1 MKPFKVEE
9 IDYATA
15 AAFNERT
22 HRHLPKAPPRI
33 QIVKCWAVMWKGA
46 IRAVAILGQPC
57 SPHLSRTHLEV
68 RRLASDG
75 LYGACKKHTEEKGR
89 KCVTYTFENESGA
102 SLYASGATCDGVRK
116 AGKDCRKG
124 RVNLTSQIKKVRW
137 ILWSEKHAAG
147 A

>member
-1 MKPFKVEE
+1 MKPFKIEE

-15 AAFNERT
+15 ADFNERT
-22 HRHLPKAPPRI
+22 HRHLPKAPPRV
-33 QIVKCWAVMWKGA
+33 QVVKCWAVKWKDK

-75 LYGACKKHTEEKGR
+75 LWGACSALYSVCKAFTEARGR

-102 SLYASGATCDGVRK
+102 SLYAGGATCEGVRK
-116 AGKDCRKG
+116 SGKDCRKG
-124 RVNLTSQIKKVRW
+124 RVNLTSKIKKVRW
-137 ILWSEKHAAG
+137 IL
-147 A
+147 